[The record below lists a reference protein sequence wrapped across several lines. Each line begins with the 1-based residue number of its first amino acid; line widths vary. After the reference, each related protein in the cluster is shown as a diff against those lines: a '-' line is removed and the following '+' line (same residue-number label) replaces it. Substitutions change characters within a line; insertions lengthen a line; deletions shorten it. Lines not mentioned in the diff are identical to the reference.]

1 MPDFLDVLAQD
12 TKATVASGYYQ
23 FARKA
28 RVRRASLKRAIMLC
42 RSMPIIA
49 EIKAASPSKGVIRTS
64 LQPDKVASSMVAGG
78 ASAISVLTEPKHFG
92 GSIEYLCRV
101 RETVELPVLMKDI
114 VVDSQQLIA
123 ASRAGSNAV
132 LLIQALFDRG
142 YCAESLRDTIEFS
155 HANNLEVLLEVHDT
169 AEFQRAVKTNADL
182 IGINNRDLGTLN
194 VDLNVTKS
202 ILSSNAETGKLV
214 VSESGIYTADDVK
227 FLRDCGAD
235 AFLVGSA
242 IMTSIDLEAKVK
254 DLVKAA

>member
-12 TKATVASGYYQ
+12 AKATVASGYYQ

-28 RVRRASLKRAIMLC
+28 LIRQASLRRGITSC
-42 RSMPIIA
+42 RSIPIIA
-49 EIKAASPSKGVIRTS
+49 EIKAASPSRGVIKTDI
-64 LQPDKVASSMVAGG
+64 QPEKVATSMVAGG
-78 ASAISVLTEPKHFG
+78 ASAISVLTEPKHFC
-92 GSIEYLCRV
+92 GSIEYLYRV

-114 VVDSQQLIA
+114 VVDSQQLVA
-123 ASRAGSNAV
+123 ASQAGSNAI

-142 YCAESLRDTIEFS
+142 YCAESLREMIELS
-155 HANNLEVLLEVHDT
+155 HANNLEVLLEVHNI

-202 ILSSNAETGKLV
+202 ILASNAKKGKLV
-214 VSESGIYTADDVK
+214 VSESGVNTAEDVK
-227 FLRDCGAD
+227 FLRECGVD

-242 IMTSIDLEAKVK
+242 IMTSVDLEAKVK